1 MLGRRAQPAPVAP
14 LPGPTAG
21 QSALLA
27 ERRRL
32 AEEVAERTWDLGGLV
47 YEMAVRDH
55 FRLEVLTRRAAEL
68 QVIDARLSEVERLLA
83 DHAGIAGH
91 CRSCGAPHGRSAEF
105 CWSCG
110 ERLLARVIDAVPSPA
125 PTPGP
130 SPARAAAEPSPVH
143 PSGRPFT
150 AVADGGDQPTVATPP
165 VDAPTS
171 EQPVVP
177 IDRGSR

>member
-1 MLGRRAQPAPVAP
+1 MLGRRQHSAPVEQ
-14 LPGPTAG
+14 LPGPTPG

-83 DHAGIAGH
+83 DHAGIAGN

-110 ERLLARVIDAVPSPA
+110 ERLLVRVVE
-125 PTPGP
+125 GL
-130 SPARAAAEPSPVH
+130 PARAAAPAPPPVT
-143 PSGRPFT
+143 PSGRPLT
-150 AVADGGDQPTVATPP
+150 AAHERGDQPTIVTSP

-177 IDRGSR
+177 IDRGNR